1 MKSVDGR
8 SSPTAMSGVVVLI
21 QFDLC
26 LARSHTESYELVI
39 LYETRIST
47 GWPYAQKI
55 LSSFFEFSVNNL
67 DRDTRQKL
75 SNLFEFPVNNFTT
88 CSGENEKFSS
98 TSTMSN
104 NKSLSSGVLP
114 TSRWLLEGVC

>member
-1 MKSVDGR
+1 MCYGTLVNEGLTVAEIQEENTLSRDGALLSKEALLLCR
-8 SSPTAMSGVVVLI
+8 PLGIAPLWPCGHSHVL
-21 QFDLC
+21 DL
-26 LARSHTESYELVI
+26 
-39 LYETRIST
+39 
-47 GWPYAQKI
+47 
-55 LSSFFEFSVNNL
+55 
-67 DRDTRQKL
+67 D
-75 SNLFEFPVNNFTT
+75 LFEFPVNNFTT